1 MSPTGP
7 SATRVSGTRV
17 SFCPSLPLSD
27 CPNRGPCEG
36 LNGPSLVC
44 ERVALK
50 MPTVEKEA
58 AVVEL
63 VDRIKRS
70 TIAIATDFS
79 GLGVNQITELRRQL
93 RTAGVE
99 YKVVKNRIAAI
110 AADEAGV
117 LPFKEIL
124 EGATG
129 IVFGYGDVA
138 SAAKALDDY
147 VKQTRVDLKIR
158 NAIMD
163 GSVLTSAQV
172 TALAALPP
180 RDQLLAMLLGQMLA
194 PITGL
199 ARVMNGTIG
208 GLAIVLQRRAEQ
220 LEAAA

>member
-1 MSPTGP
+1 
-7 SATRVSGTRV
+7 
-17 SFCPSLPLSD
+17 
-27 CPNRGPCEG
+27 
-36 LNGPSLVC
+36 
-44 ERVALK
+44 

-147 VKQTRVDLKIR
+147 VKQTRVELKIR

>member
-1 MSPTGP
+1 
-7 SATRVSGTRV
+7 
-17 SFCPSLPLSD
+17 
-27 CPNRGPCEG
+27 
-36 LNGPSLVC
+36 
-44 ERVALK
+44 

-63 VDRIKRS
+63 ADRIKRS

-147 VKQTRVDLKIR
+147 VKQTRVELKIR

-208 GLAIVLQRRAEQ
+208 GLAIVLQRRTEQ

>member
-1 MSPTGP
+1 
-7 SATRVSGTRV
+7 
-17 SFCPSLPLSD
+17 
-27 CPNRGPCEG
+27 
-36 LNGPSLVC
+36 
-44 ERVALK
+44 

-63 VDRIKRS
+63 ADRIKRS

-93 RTAGVE
+93 RVAGVE
-99 YKVVKNRIAAI
+99 YKVVKNRIAKI

-117 LPFKEIL
+117 PPFKEIL

-129 IVFGYGDVA
+129 IVFGYDDVA
-138 SAAKALDDY
+138 VAAKALDDY
-147 VKQTRVDLKIR
+147 VKPTRVELKIR

-163 GSVLTSAQV
+163 GNVLTSAQV

>member
-1 MSPTGP
+1 
-7 SATRVSGTRV
+7 
-17 SFCPSLPLSD
+17 
-27 CPNRGPCEG
+27 
-36 LNGPSLVC
+36 
-44 ERVALK
+44 

-147 VKQTRVDLKIR
+147 VKQTRVELKIR

-208 GLAIVLQRRAEQ
+208 GLAIVLQRRTEQ

>member
-1 MSPTGP
+1 
-7 SATRVSGTRV
+7 
-17 SFCPSLPLSD
+17 
-27 CPNRGPCEG
+27 
-36 LNGPSLVC
+36 
-44 ERVALK
+44 

-93 RTAGVE
+93 RVAGVE
-99 YKVVKNRIAAI
+99 YKVVKNRIAKI

-117 LPFKEIL
+117 PPFKEIL

-129 IVFGYGDVA
+129 IVFGYDDVA
-138 SAAKALDDY
+138 VAAKALDDY
-147 VKQTRVDLKIR
+147 VKQTRVELKIR

-163 GSVLTSAQV
+163 GNVLTSAQV

>member
-1 MSPTGP
+1 
-7 SATRVSGTRV
+7 
-17 SFCPSLPLSD
+17 
-27 CPNRGPCEG
+27 
-36 LNGPSLVC
+36 
-44 ERVALK
+44 

-63 VDRIKRS
+63 ADRIKRS

-93 RTAGVE
+93 RVAGVE
-99 YKVVKNRIAAI
+99 YKVVKNRIAKI

-117 LPFKEIL
+117 PPFKEIL

-129 IVFGYGDVA
+129 IVFGYDDVA
-138 SAAKALDDY
+138 VAAKALDDY
-147 VKQTRVDLKIR
+147 VKQTRVELKIR

-163 GSVLTSAQV
+163 GNVLTSAQV